1 MSNIEWT
8 GDTWNPIVGCSRIS
22 DGCKNCYAETMTKR
36 LAAMGLPK
44 YQGLLNEQGRFNGET
59 RFDEDAL
66 LRPLKRKK
74 PTTYFVNSMSDL
86 FHGSIPDEW
95 IDAGR
100 TLTGHAQSQ
109 CRKCFGAG
117 REFMFDNNG
126 RTLGVIGQCDH
137 QGERR
142 IA

>member
-22 DGCKNCYAETMTKR
+22 DGCKNCYAETMT
-36 LAAMGLPK
+36 
-44 YQGLLNEQGRFNGET
+44 
-59 RFDEDAL
+59 
-66 LRPLKRKK
+66 
-74 PTTYFVNSMSDL
+74 
-86 FHGSIPDEW
+86 
-95 IDAGR
+95 
-100 TLTGHAQSQ
+100 GHAQSQ
-109 CRKCFGAG
+109 CVKCFGAG
-117 REFMFDNNG
+117 REFMFDSNG